1 MMIDF
6 FILGD
11 HEMTKR
17 ITPLKAIRAHCLSCA
32 GRPKEVRL
40 CQSFTCNL
48 FLYRAGTNPARKGV
62 GRGRAVLCSKNGAEK
77 PKTEENQPLNEALR
91 EVPLV

>member
-1 MMIDF
+1 MM
-6 FILGD
+6 
-11 HEMTKR
+11 KK

-48 FLYRAGTNPARKGV
+48 YPYRMGTNPLRRGI
-62 GRGRAVLCSKNGAEK
+62 GRHNPFSETKNVLEK
-77 PKTEENQPLNEALR
+77 PKTEQNAALNEVTNA
-91 EVPLV
+91 